1 MDQQTIARAVEILRA
16 GGVVA
21 YPTDTFY
28 GLAVD
33 PRDEAAVERLYEVK
47 GRDTSSAIPLIA
59 GSPEQAEEAGHFS
72 EAHRRLAHA
81 FWPGP
86 LTIVVE
92 ATPRITRAILAT
104 GTTIAVRVPAHALA
118 RELAN
123 GFGYC
128 ITSTSANRSG
138 QPALSTADD
147 VTRML
152 GSAVD
157 LVIDGG
163 STPGGPPSTIVELT
177 ATGPRLVRAGQI
189 AWDRVLRSLE

>member
-1 MDQQTIARAVEILRA
+1 M
-16 GGVVA
+16 A

-33 PRDEAAVERLYEVK
+33 PRQEAAVEGLYAVK
-47 GRDTSSAIPLIA
+47 GRDASSAIPLIA
-59 GSPEQAEEAGHFS
+59 GSIEQAENAGRFS
-72 EAHRRLAHA
+72 DAHRRLAHA

-92 ATPRITRAILAT
+92 ASPAIARSILGQ
-104 GTTIAVRVPAHALA
+104 GTTIAIRVPAHPLA
-118 RELAN
+118 RELAQA
-123 GFGYC
+123 FGYC

-138 QPALSTADD
+138 EPALSFAAD
-147 VTRML
+147 VTRTL
-152 GSAVD
+152 GQTID

-163 STPGGPPSTIVELT
+163 STPGGPASTIVELT
-177 ATGPRLVRAGQI
+177 ERGPRLLRAGPI